1 MIAELPAVRVRAFTQ
16 GRSVPSS
23 RFRVKALL
31 EGLGTRGIDMHMSEA
46 LVSAYP
52 PARRLDRPLWL
63 LRELLHRLPQV
74 IGSYGSDVVIL
85 QRELLSTIPT
95 LEFLTKAPRILD
107 VDDAIWL
114 HRRGI
119 AANSI
124 ARRVDHIV
132 CGNQYLADYFGQFG
146 RPTTIIPTGV
156 DTLRF
161 SPRRERRENRV
172 IGWSGTSGGYRFL
185 YDIEIPLSE
194 SPLVS

>member
-95 LEFLTKAPRILD
+95 LEFLTGRPEFWMSMMQYGCIVGGSPRIRLL
-107 VDDAIWL
+107 VVSTISCVAINTWPITSVSSVGRL
-114 HRRGI
+114 RSFRR
-119 AANSI
+119 ASI
-124 ARRVDHIV
+124 LFVFHPE
-132 CGNQYLADYFGQFG
+132 GNAG
-146 RPTTIIPTGV
+146 R
-156 DTLRF
+156 
-161 SPRRERRENRV
+161 
-172 IGWSGTSGGYRFL
+172 
-185 YDIEIPLSE
+185 IE
-194 SPLVS
+194 

>member
-52 PARRLDRPLWL
+52 PARRLNRPLWL

-95 LEFLTKAPRILD
+95 LEFLTKAP
-107 VDDAIWL
+107 
-114 HRRGI
+114 
-119 AANSI
+119 
-124 ARRVDHIV
+124 
-132 CGNQYLADYFGQFG
+132 
-146 RPTTIIPTGV
+146 
-156 DTLRF
+156 
-161 SPRRERRENRV
+161 
-172 IGWSGTSGGYRFL
+172 
-185 YDIEIPLSE
+185 
-194 SPLVS
+194 

>member
-107 VDDAIWL
+107 VDDA
-114 HRRGI
+114 GC
-119 AANSI
+119 
-124 ARRVDHIV
+124 IV
-132 CGNQYLADYFGQFG
+132 GG
-146 RPTTIIPTGV
+146 
-156 DTLRF
+156 
-161 SPRRERRENRV
+161 SPRIRLLVVSTISCVAINTWPITSISSVGRLRSFRRASILFVFHPEGNAGR
-172 IGWSGTSGGYRFL
+172 
-185 YDIEIPLSE
+185 IE
-194 SPLVS
+194 

>member
-52 PARRLDRPLWL
+52 PPRRLDRPLWL

-85 QRELLSTIPT
+85 QRELPRQFQLLSFLPRRPEFWMSMMQYGCIVGGSPRIRLLVVSTISCVAINTWPIT
-95 LEFLTKAPRILD
+95 SVSSVGRLRSFRRASILFVFHPEGNAGRI
-107 VDDAIWL
+107 
-114 HRRGI
+114 
-119 AANSI
+119 
-124 ARRVDHIV
+124 
-132 CGNQYLADYFGQFG
+132 
-146 RPTTIIPTGV
+146 
-156 DTLRF
+156 
-161 SPRRERRENRV
+161 E
-172 IGWSGTSGGYRFL
+172 
-185 YDIEIPLSE
+185 
-194 SPLVS
+194 

>member
-114 HRRGI
+114 HRRG
-119 AANSI
+119 
-124 ARRVDHIV
+124 
-132 CGNQYLADYFGQFG
+132 
-146 RPTTIIPTGV
+146 
-156 DTLRF
+156 
-161 SPRRERRENRV
+161 SPRIRLLVVSTISCVAINTWPITSVSSVGRLRSFRRASILFVFHPEGNAGR
-172 IGWSGTSGGYRFL
+172 
-185 YDIEIPLSE
+185 IE
-194 SPLVS
+194 